1 MTSSPALCVLFILCV
16 LGVCVL
22 GVRSHKH
29 ELSST
34 TPRLTSI
41 LLGDRLL
48 VSLCSDHADANGVS
62 MSDERDTK
70 QKRTPSNA
78 PARGKLPYQ
87 KPAFRHEGVFE
98 TMALACG
105 KIQSTQSQCHSNI
118 KNS

>member
-1 MTSSPALCVLFILCV
+1 
-16 LGVCVL
+16 
-22 GVRSHKH
+22 
-29 ELSST
+29 
-34 TPRLTSI
+34 
-41 LLGDRLL
+41 
-48 VSLCSDHADANGVS
+48 

-105 KIQSTQSQCHSNI
+105 KISNTQSQCHSNI
-118 KNS
+118 KLS